1 MKKTALMFG
10 LLVLVLVCG
19 ARAAQAQGGASR
31 GPDPSAVR
39 DTELEKESMHNLEVA
54 RHYFKL
60 KKAYRA
66 ALARCEEIIAANPNF
81 ARMDEVLYIA
91 GESSLLLSENK
102 GKQKATNL
110 PADKLRED
118 ARDYLSRL
126 VKEFPE
132 SPFREQG
139 EKDLNSLGGPKKE
152 ESSQKPVDSNQ

>member
-1 MKKTALMFG
+1 
-10 LLVLVLVCG
+10 
-19 ARAAQAQGGASR
+19 
-31 GPDPSAVR
+31 
-39 DTELEKESMHNLEVA
+39 MHNLEVA

-91 GESSLLLSENK
+91 GESSLRLSENK

-132 SPFREQG
+132 SSFREQG

-152 ESSQKPVDSNQ
+152 ESSQKPVNSNQ